1 METIKN
7 YLDNVFSAL
16 PKTAEVMKL
25 KENLLT
31 SMEDKYNE
39 LKAGGKSENEA
50 IGIVI
55 SEFGNIDELV
65 KELNIPINSEA
76 KEQNYPV
83 VSLQEANEFIH
94 AKKISGILISVGVF
108 LCIMAPAVMIFID
121 GIIGSS
127 IFEDN
132 GFPLKSLSF
141 IPFIFLVAIAVMLF
155 IFSGMRTEQYK
166 YLENS
171 FKLENGI
178 EFLFQKK
185 ADQFR
190 PTYTL
195 GIALGV
201 MLCILSPVSLVIFE
215 TFSNDNFL
223 ENVGVSVLLLMIAIA
238 VVIFIQTGVTMET
251 YKQLLQTEDFAPSKK
266 QEKNNKVV
274 AAVGSIV
281 WPLTVG
287 GYLLWSFTTG
297 SWYISWIVFPIVG
310 ILFGGFSSLCNILM
324 EKND

>member
-16 PKTAEVMKL
+16 PKTAEIIKL

-39 LKAGGKSENEA
+39 LKSVGKSENEA

-65 KELNIPINSEA
+65 KELDIPIYSEST
-76 KEQNYPV
+76 EQNYPIV
-83 VSLQEANEFIH
+83 TLQEANEFIH
-94 AKKISGILISVGVF
+94 AKKISGALVSIGVF
-108 LCIMAPAVMIFID
+108 LCIMAPAVMIFLE
-121 GIIGSS
+121 GISGSS
-127 IFEDN
+127 VFEN
-132 GFPLKSLSF
+132 HGFPFKSLSF
-141 IPFIFLVAIAVMLF
+141 IPFIVLIAIAVMLF

-166 YLENS
+166 YLENN
-171 FKLENGI
+171 FKLENGV

-185 ADQFR
+185 ANQFR

-223 ENVGVSVLLLMIAIA
+223 EGVGVSVLLFMIAIA
-238 VVIFIQTGVTMET
+238 VVIFIQTGVTMDT
-251 YKQLLQTEDFAPSKK
+251 YKQLLQTEDFTPSKK

-274 AAVGSIV
+274 EAVGSIV

-287 GYLLWSFTTG
+287 GYLLWSFLTG
-297 SWYISWIVFPIVG
+297 DWHITWIVFPIVG